1 MHSVFTIPELVQTI
15 VESTVERRSRVH
27 RVLHPPQDD
36 HTLSDLTRDSW
47 NALKALRLT
56 SKAFQEPCLDAMWHF
71 QTSLVPLFKSVGIV
85 VTNVLEAPDPASGA
99 TAGYVRTLPS
109 LLVYAACSDDGT

>member
-1 MHSVFTIPELVQTI
+1 MHAVFTIPELVQTI
-15 VESTVERRSRVH
+15 VESTVDRRSRIH
-27 RVLHPPQDD
+27 RVLYPPKDD

-56 SKAFQEPCLDAMWHF
+56 SKAFQEPCLDAMWHC

-85 VTNVLEAPDPASGA
+85 VTNVFEAPDPATGA
-99 TAGYVRTLPS
+99 TAGYVRTMTP
-109 LLVYAACSDDGT
+109 LLVYAACIDCGT